1 MNSYQK
7 SFVALILSALNE
19 IPANIPNDFDWHKA
33 LKDAER
39 HRVSPIIYYGA
50 FNSKNA
56 VPKEVYDILEMSA
69 FKSLAIDQR
78 QLFAV
83 TQIFEAFEKNEIHYM
98 PLKGCLLKK
107 LYPKTDMRVM
117 VDADVLVKT
126 EQYPKIKNIMSSLGY
141 CETKESDHEYIWDKK
156 GFFHLELHKRL
167 IPSNNEDYYS
177 YYGDGWKFAKKTGET
192 YRYRLS
198 NEDMFVYVFT
208 HFAKH
213 YRNGEIV
220 LRNIIDLY
228 ILLKNN
234 PDIRHSEYIRGEI
247 EKLGLDKFYL
257 NILDLID
264 VWFNDSPENYVVDFI
279 TDNIFGENRD
289 KSLDR
294 FFISITVQEMQKNN
308 SASKAKRNKVLRS
321 LFPKYS
327 DMKIKYRFLKQVPI
341 LLPFMWAVRLVDAA
355 LFRRRDVK
363 VRMEKLKQL
372 DPESLNTYQKE
383 LETVGLT
390 FNFKE

>member
-1 MNSYQK
+1 
-7 SFVALILSALNE
+7 
-19 IPANIPNDFDWHKA
+19 
-33 LKDAER
+33 
-39 HRVSPIIYYGA
+39 
-50 FNSKNA
+50 
-56 VPKEVYDILEMSA
+56 
-69 FKSLAIDQR
+69 
-78 QLFAV
+78 
-83 TQIFEAFEKNEIHYM
+83 
-98 PLKGCLLKK
+98 
-107 LYPKTDMRVM
+107 
-117 VDADVLVKT
+117 
-126 EQYPKIKNIMSSLGY
+126 
-141 CETKESDHEYIWDKK
+141 
-156 GFFHLELHKRL
+156 
-167 IPSNNEDYYS
+167 
-177 YYGDGWKFAKKTGET
+177 
-192 YRYRLS
+192 
-198 NEDMFVYVFT
+198 MFVYVFT

>member
-177 YYGDGWKFAKKTGET
+177 YYGDGWKFAKKSGET
-192 YRYRLS
+192 YQYRLS
-198 NEDMFVYVFT
+198 DEDMFVYVFT

>member
-19 IPANIPNDFDWHKA
+19 VPANISDDFDWHKA

-177 YYGDGWKFAKKTGET
+177 YYGDGWKFAKKSVET
-192 YRYRLS
+192 YQYRLS
-198 NEDMFVYVFT
+198 DEDMFVYVFT

-321 LFPKYS
+321 IFPKYS

>member
-7 SFVALILSALNE
+7 SFVALIHSALNE
-19 IPANIPNDFDWHKA
+19 IPANISDDFDWHKA

-78 QLFAV
+78 QLYAV
-83 TQIFEAFEKNEIHYM
+83 TQIFEAFEKNEIDYM

-126 EQYPKIKNIMSSLGY
+126 EQYPKIRNIMSSLGY

-177 YYGDGWKFAKKTGET
+177 YYGDGWKFAKKSGET
-192 YRYRLS
+192 YQYRLS
-198 NEDMFVYVFT
+198 DEDMFVYVFT

-247 EKLGLDKFYL
+247 GKLGLDKFYL

-294 FFISITVQEMQKNN
+294 FFISVTVQEMQKNN